1 MKTCVND
8 VRAVFP
14 GCHVISAVRSLEQ
27 FNGKR
32 EGWGRGGGTT
42 TLEDFGNDVIM

>member
-14 GCHVISAVRSLEQ
+14 GCHVISAVHSPEQ

-32 EGWGRGGGTT
+32 EGGA